1 MLHFFIGSSFDRLF
15 FSASFWH
22 FNLFC
27 MNVIHS
33 EFLLCEIFIQCY
45 ENFIQCYL
53 RAFQLL
59 NRAEEMLVVISQT
72 ANGEMTL
79 EQLVLHY
86 SSSKVQ
92 LDREHRDL
100 REAGADLVDRLQ
112 QPILMEDGLVQRLLT
127 GFS

>member
-1 MLHFFIGSSFDRLF
+1 
-15 FSASFWH
+15 
-22 FNLFC
+22 

-33 EFLLCEIFIQCY
+33 ELFMLCEILNCYNFVQCY
-45 ENFIQCYL
+45 FHS
-53 RAFQLL
+53 FQLL

-92 LDREHRDL
+92 LDREHGDL

-112 QPILMEDGLVQRLLT
+112 QPILMEDGLVLRLHT
-127 GFS
+127 GFR